1 MQTVDLLIQHGQVV
15 TAAGHEGPVAGAKMR
30 ELEVIPDGCVAVAGD
45 TIVAVGTESD
55 VLARVQVT
63 DQTRIIDAR
72 GKTVTPGLIDPHTHL
87 IFAGSREDEFVMRIQ
102 GATYME
108 IMEAGGGIANTVR
121 STRQAS
127 LAELKELGRKRL
139 DWMLEM
145 GTTTVE
151 SKSGYGLDL
160 ETEIRQLQAS
170 YELNEEHPMD
180 VVNTYLG
187 AHAWPVEYQDD
198 HAAYIRLMIETV
210 LPRVKSAGLAQFCD
224 AFCEKGV
231 FSIEETREILLA
243 AKEMGFDIRLHA
255 DEITSLGGAELAAEV
270 GAVSAEHLLMIS
282 DEGIRAM
289 RDRGVLAVLLPA
301 TAFTLMK
308 PYAPAQKMLAEGLP
322 FALATDFNPGSC
334 PTPSLTL
341 AMTVACLYMKLTPEE
356 AFNAVTVN
364 AAHALKRADRI
375 GSLEVGKQADIVIF
389 DIDTYRKIPYHYGV
403 NLVEKVIKKGK
414 VVVDRSQRRV
424 L

>member
-15 TAAGHEGPVAGAKMR
+15 TAAGHAGPAAGAEMR
-30 ELEVIPDGCVAVAGD
+30 ELEVIPGGSVAIAGE
-45 TIVAVGTESD
+45 TIVAVGTDAD
-55 VLARVQVT
+55 VRKRVRVT
-63 DQTRIIDAR
+63 DRTRLIDAG

-127 LAELKELGRKRL
+127 LSELKELGRKRL

-151 SKSGYGLDL
+151 SKSGYGLDV
-160 ETEIRQLQAS
+160 ETEIRQLRAS
-170 YELNEEHPMD
+170 HELNEEHPVD
-180 VVNTYLG
+180 IVNTYLG
-187 AHAWPVEYQDD
+187 AHAWPAEFKDD
-198 HAAYIRLMIETV
+198 HAGYIRLMIDTV
-210 LPRVKSAGLAQFCD
+210 LPQVKELGLAQFCD

-231 FSIEETREILLA
+231 FSPEETREILCA
-243 AKEMGFDIRLHA
+243 AKEMGFDLRLHA
-255 DEITSLGGAELAAEV
+255 DEITPLGGAELAAEL
-270 GAVSAEHLLMIS
+270 GAVSAEHILMIS

-334 PTPSLTL
+334 PTPSLTM
-341 AMTVACLYMKLTPEE
+341 AMTIACLYMKLTPEE
-356 AFNAVTVN
+356 AFNAVTWN

-375 GSLEVGKQADIVIF
+375 GSLEAGKQADIVIF
-389 DIDTYRKIPYHYGV
+389 DTDTYRKIPYHYGV
-403 NLVEKVIKKGK
+403 NLVERVIKKGNI
-414 VVVDRSQRRV
+414 VIDRSQRRV